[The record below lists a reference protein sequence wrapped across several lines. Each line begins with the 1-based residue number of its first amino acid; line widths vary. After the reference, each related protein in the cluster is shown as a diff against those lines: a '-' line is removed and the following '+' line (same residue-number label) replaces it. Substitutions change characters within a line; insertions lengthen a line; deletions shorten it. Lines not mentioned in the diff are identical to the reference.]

1 MFTKL
6 KVLQISYYIYI
17 LAIAVE
23 EFVCKKMAARLEL
36 FTLEDIK
43 AFTDNFNKKN
53 MVGDVQFGKV
63 YRGKIEGGMNIG
75 AEARDV
81 TVKIWNKSSDYIAFT
96 YDEYMMVK
104 ASS

>member
-1 MFTKL
+1 
-6 KVLQISYYIYI
+6 
-17 LAIAVE
+17 VE
-23 EFVCKKMAARLEL
+23 EFVCRKMAAKLEV
-36 FTLEDIK
+36 FTLEDMK

-63 YRGKIEGGMNIG
+63 YRGKIEGGVIG
-75 AEARDV
+75 SAEARDV

-96 YDEYMMVK
+96 YDEYMMLK